1 MAKNTRA
8 LTNGQLVGTSDNGIP
23 VMIVLS
29 KVVAKIEFPRH
40 EVFYLEGG
48 HKVHMMKDDGVEDT
62 LESIEEDIKSLK
74 AEIKRLKAV
83 RKELK

>member
-1 MAKNTRA
+1 MANTRA

-40 EVFYLEGG
+40 EVYYMQGG
-48 HKVHMMKDDGVEDT
+48 HKVHMMKDDVEDT
-62 LESIEEDIKSLK
+62 LESIDEDIGSLK
-74 AEIKRLKAV
+74 AEIKRLKV
-83 RKELK
+83 VKKELK